1 MDQHILCTRV
11 WWLSVED
18 EFEKIIRVEPEELMW
33 LIKFLIVSNPSDF
46 TTWGLRP
53 PAMRAQSEL
62 TPFPSYQIMLRNNEV
77 ILPQLPGGHFSLS
90 PITGAQLA
98 Y

>member
-1 MDQHILCTRV
+1 MLCVWLFRTGWGFSFNWAHIAPYV
-11 WWLSVED
+11 SDLST
-18 EFEKIIRVEPEELMW
+18 
-33 LIKFLIVSNPSDF
+33 F

-53 PAMRAQSEL
+53 PAKRVQSEL

>member
-1 MDQHILCTRV
+1 MAPYVLD
-11 WWLSVED
+11 LST
-18 EFEKIIRVEPEELMW
+18 
-33 LIKFLIVSNPSDF
+33 F

>member
-46 TTWGLRP
+46 T
-53 PAMRAQSEL
+53 S
-62 TPFPSYQIMLRNNEV
+62 
-77 ILPQLPGGHFSLS
+77 
-90 PITGAQLA
+90 GANLL
-98 Y
+98 